1 MKIGVEGKE
10 EVQTQACTMSSTEAG
25 GGLGVLLPASDS
37 FVVHN
42 PVKEEDENSCH
53 AVSCSDSDSN
63 VEQLQ
68 TSGNGHVLEEVGSWF
83 LCFQHFFHC
92 YCEGLFMLKALSSFS
107 LKQEYNAVE
116 VSRVICY

>member
-42 PVKEEDENSCH
+42 PVKEEDENSNGVVCH

-68 TSGNGHVLEEVGSWF
+68 TSGNGNVLEEVGS
-83 LCFQHFFHC
+83 
-92 YCEGLFMLKALSSFS
+92 
-107 LKQEYNAVE
+107 
-116 VSRVICY
+116 